1 MKKIITLC
9 LFVFALFLGT
19 QSAVAQNSNLEVK
32 KKTNTIVNAKAAKET
47 KALRKIVGF
56 EKVQMDDVYEV
67 IREYTYHTYLI
78 ENPDLTQGKEPKKMA
93 TVNEEL
99 DNNMK
104 SVLTEEQFKRFKN
117 YHNN

>member
-19 QSAVAQNSNLEVK
+19 QAVEAQNNNLEVNK
-32 KKTNTIVNAKAAKET
+32 KIDAIVTAKAVKET
-47 KALRKIVGF
+47 EALRKIVRF

-67 IREYTYHTYLI
+67 IREYTLDTYLI
-78 ENPDLTQGKEPKKMA
+78 ENPELNQGKEPKKIT

-99 DNNMK
+99 NNQMK
-104 SVLTEEQFKRFKN
+104 SVLTGEQFKRFKN
-117 YHNN
+117 YNN